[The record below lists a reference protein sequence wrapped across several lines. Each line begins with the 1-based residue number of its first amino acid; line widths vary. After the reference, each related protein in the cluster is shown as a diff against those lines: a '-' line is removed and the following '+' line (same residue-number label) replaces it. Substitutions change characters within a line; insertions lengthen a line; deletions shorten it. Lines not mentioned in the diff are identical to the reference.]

1 MQSCYHG
8 NSQSPWLLTIYL
20 AFPTVSFSINEK
32 NSNSIENKI
41 SVPSKLRVKSA
52 EWLEVIHSSVV
63 YSKLVLSQS
72 VLSFLA
78 ASSQFCCIA
87 WSSVKGKLTVPKI
100 FLQFLMM
107 TVAILYEY
115 SIFLKLS
122 LKSWNKL
129 MTLKLPAIIKINKYI
144 APIAFS

>member
-87 WSSVKGKLTVPKI
+87 WSLVKGKLTVPK
-100 FLQFLMM
+100 FS
-107 TVAILYEY
+107 AILNDDCSHSLWVFY
-115 SIFLKLS
+115 FLKLS

>member
-87 WSSVKGKLTVPKI
+87 WSSVKGKLTVPK
-100 FLQFLMM
+100 FS
-107 TVAILYEY
+107 AILNDDCSHSLWVFY
-115 SIFLKLS
+115 FLKLS

>member
-1 MQSCYHG
+1 MQSCFHG

-41 SVPSKLRVKSA
+41 SVSSKLRVKSA
-52 EWLEVIHSSVV
+52 EWLKVVHSSAV
-63 YSKLVLSQS
+63 YSKRVLSQF

-78 ASSQFCCIA
+78 ASRQFCCIHDYQSNDNKL
-87 WSSVKGKLTVPKI
+87 SSN

-107 TVAILYEY
+107 TESFFYFFKVILKQIDDIEATSNHKDQWTYCTY
-115 SIFLKLS
+115 CIQLKLV
-122 LKSWNKL
+122 LKKS
-129 MTLKLPAIIKINKYI
+129 
-144 APIAFS
+144 

>member
-41 SVPSKLRVKSA
+41 SVPSKLRLKSA

-87 WSSVKGKLTVPKI
+87 WSSVKGKLTVPK
-100 FLQFLMM
+100 FS
-107 TVAILYEY
+107 AILNDDCSHSSRVFY
-115 SIFLKLS
+115 FLKLS

>member
-87 WSSVKGKLTVPKI
+87 WSSVKGKLTVPK
-100 FLQFLMM
+100 FS
-107 TVAILYEY
+107 AILNDDC
-115 SIFLKLS
+115 SHS
-122 LKSWNKL
+122 LWVFYFFKV
-129 MTLKLPAIIKINKYI
+129 IIKVLKQTDDIEATSNHKDQ
-144 APIAFS
+144 